1 MAHPPQPAIAA
12 PGDNT
17 GEQTHFDLN
26 LDSDQLKIG
35 LCPTLE
41 KLLPSLTHSFDY
53 VSYFGGFYG
62 VGGGLAASNEIYVMY
77 MKVVL
82 CPLKGRNGF
91 PIHISWHRK
100 WLKGGCVEGGSFLLL
115 FKIYSFLY
123 SFVSYFEDFI
133 FILKIFIICV
143 LCS

>member
-1 MAHPPQPAIAA
+1 MYIALQCGYHSVKRHGSSAQPAIAA

-115 FKIYSFLY
+115 L
-123 SFVSYFEDFI
+123 
-133 FILKIFIICV
+133 
-143 LCS
+143 